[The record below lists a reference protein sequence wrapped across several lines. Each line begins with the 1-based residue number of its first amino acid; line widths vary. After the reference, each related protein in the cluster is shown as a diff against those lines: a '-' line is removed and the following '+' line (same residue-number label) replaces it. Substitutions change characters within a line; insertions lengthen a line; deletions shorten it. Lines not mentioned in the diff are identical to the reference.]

1 MSRGSWLRVWLLG
14 ALGPML
20 VLMIAAVIAHDLHDA
35 YDSAPDATILF
46 SLGWLIQ
53 TLFICVH
60 VALACLAIQL
70 AIVGIMAVAERR
82 EAKPMPLWMF
92 AGVIA
97 GLPLVLYLLWPHM
110 PRNPSIAL
118 MTFIPGIAGA
128 AIGRRIRHGGE
139 AG

>member
-1 MSRGSWLRVWLLG
+1 MNRGSWPRVWLLG
-14 ALGPML
+14 ALGPAL
-20 VLMIAAVIAHDLHDA
+20 VLMLAAVIAHDVQEA
-35 YDSAPDATILF
+35 YASEPDATILF
-46 SLGWLIQ
+46 SLDWLVQ
-53 TLFICVH
+53 SLAICVH
-60 VALACLAIQL
+60 VALVCLALQL

-82 EAKPMPLWMF
+82 EAKPMPVWMF

-128 AIGRRIRHGGE
+128 AIGRRIRHGGD
-139 AG
+139 GG